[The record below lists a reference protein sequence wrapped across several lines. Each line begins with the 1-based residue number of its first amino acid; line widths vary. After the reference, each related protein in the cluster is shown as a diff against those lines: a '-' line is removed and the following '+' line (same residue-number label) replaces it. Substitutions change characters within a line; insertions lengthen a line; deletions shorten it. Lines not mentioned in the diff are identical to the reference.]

1 MRLFLNAMVGK
12 VCLHFTVQKKK
23 WMRKA
28 ITHYPQ
34 PDLELLKNKPPLFGA
49 AVFLYAE
56 KADKRCLSLHT
67 VDESAMQK
75 HRAFFIPFLSGS
87 GRKKEHPRQRR
98 PAATKRREERNH
110 MKREDIKNLL
120 PDISKENLDAI
131 MDLHSADVGA
141 HKQNVTALTTERD
154 QLKTQLE
161 EANKQIQ
168 SYKDMDIEAVKKS
181 AADWEAKHAA
191 DTKALQDKLDAANY
205 GFGVERAVAGLKF
218 SSTAARNQFVA
229 DLTAKKLPLQEGKL
243 LGLDDY
249 VKGYKEQ
256 DPGAFLPENDD
267 KTPVA
272 VKGGSGGAS
281 LGTDAALRAA
291 FGLPDEKK

>member
-1 MRLFLNAMVGK
+1 
-12 VCLHFTVQKKK
+12 
-23 WMRKA
+23 
-28 ITHYPQ
+28 
-34 PDLELLKNKPPLFGA
+34 
-49 AVFLYAE
+49 
-56 KADKRCLSLHT
+56 
-67 VDESAMQK
+67 
-75 HRAFFIPFLSGS
+75 
-87 GRKKEHPRQRR
+87 
-98 PAATKRREERNH
+98 

-131 MDLHSADVGA
+131 MDLHSADVGT
-141 HKQNVTALTTERD
+141 HKNSVTALTTERD
-154 QLKTQLE
+154 QLKEQLA

-168 SYKDMDIEAVKKS
+168 SYKDMDVDGIKKS

-218 SSTAARNQFVA
+218 SSTAAKNQFVA

-249 VKGYKEQ
+249 VKTYREK
-256 DPGAFLPENDD
+256 DPGAFVPENDE

-272 VKGGSGGAS
+272 VKGGSGGPT
-281 LGTDAALRAA
+281 LGSDAALRAA
-291 FGLPDEKK
+291 FGLPAEKK

>member
-1 MRLFLNAMVGK
+1 MTAPTGRADSPRCNADGK
-12 VCLHFTVQKKK
+12 V
-23 WMRKA
+23 
-28 ITHYPQ
+28 P
-34 PDLELLKNKPPLFGA
+34 
-49 AVFLYAE
+49 
-56 KADKRCLSLHT
+56 SLHT
-67 VDESAMQK
+67 VDESTMQK

-98 PAATKRREERNH
+98 PAATKRGEERNH

-218 SSTAARNQFVA
+218 SSTAAKNQFVS

-243 LGLDDY
+243 LGLEDY
-249 VKGYKEQ
+249 VKSYRES
-256 DPGAFLPENDD
+256 DPGAFVPENDE

-272 VKGGSGGAS
+272 VKGGSGGTG
-281 LGTDAALRAA
+281 LDTDAALRAA
-291 FGLPDEKK
+291 FGLPNEK

>member
-1 MRLFLNAMVGK
+1 
-12 VCLHFTVQKKK
+12 
-23 WMRKA
+23 
-28 ITHYPQ
+28 
-34 PDLELLKNKPPLFGA
+34 
-49 AVFLYAE
+49 
-56 KADKRCLSLHT
+56 
-67 VDESAMQK
+67 
-75 HRAFFIPFLSGS
+75 
-87 GRKKEHPRQRR
+87 
-98 PAATKRREERNH
+98 
-110 MKREDIKNLL
+110 MKREDVKNLL

-168 SYKDMDIEAVKKS
+168 SYKDMDVDGIKKA

-191 DTKALQDKLDAANY
+191 DTKALRDKLDAANY

-249 VKGYKEQ
+249 VKGYRES

-291 FGLPDEKK
+291 FGLPDAK

>member
-1 MRLFLNAMVGK
+1 
-12 VCLHFTVQKKK
+12 
-23 WMRKA
+23 
-28 ITHYPQ
+28 
-34 PDLELLKNKPPLFGA
+34 
-49 AVFLYAE
+49 
-56 KADKRCLSLHT
+56 
-67 VDESAMQK
+67 
-75 HRAFFIPFLSGS
+75 
-87 GRKKEHPRQRR
+87 
-98 PAATKRREERNH
+98 

-218 SSTAARNQFVA
+218 SSTAAKNQFVA

-249 VKGYKEQ
+249 VKGYRES